1 MAAEDQTLLDVFN
14 KMDQDGSGCL
24 SIEELHVALIEI
36 GLNERDYQQILR
48 EADKDRDGTISKEEF
63 FTAIKLAASHNNN
76 TKLKKLVEEQ
86 KKLLKVE
93 MAGGGLHT
101 YSMEEV
107 FAFANHINNT
117 MGDDESLQY
126 LLPIDPNS
134 DDLFEKMKDGV
145 LLCKFSN
152 LIEPGTVFDRAINYP
167 KPGKTLS
174 IFKVNENLVLGIRS
188 CQAVG
193 CRVHNI
199 GAGDIR
205 EAENPVLVLGLLWQL
220 VKMSIL
226 SHINLKDHPELARL
240 LESGETME
248 DFLKLS
254 PEKILL
260 RWMNYHLREAGSP
273 LRINNFGSN
282 VKDSEAY
289 TIVMN
294 RINPNAC
301 DTSALNMSDMN
312 QRAQKVLSNASN
324 LGCNPVVKAKDIAAG
339 NEKLNLVF
347 TADLFNTCPGLDAL
361 EEEELAEIDKIG
373 LDEED
378 MGDSREER
386 VFRMWANCLGIPG
399 FFINNLFD
407 DFEDGLNLLKVIDAI
422 RPGTVVW
429 RKVEKPKRG
438 KMMVFKKNANNNYA
452 VVLGKGPLGL
462 SLPTTGG
469 SDITQ
474 KIKKLVLGMVW
485 QMCRL
490 HTVQMLKEL
499 SGGNEPIEEAE
510 ILEFINTQTSNLGL
524 ETIDSFRDGEIANGR
539 WVVAAAATI
548 EPEAVDWDIVT
559 DGATEED
566 ALLNIRYGI
575 TVARKLGCLVFCV
588 PEDIQEVRTKMVMT
602 YAAAIMK
609 RHLTG
614 PEAALVG
621 YEEATDETMA

>member
-1 MAAEDQTLLDVFN
+1 MAAEDHTLHQVFE
-14 KMDQDGSGCL
+14 KMDLDGSGCL
-24 SIEELHVALIEI
+24 SVEELHMALLEI

-48 EADKDRDGTISKEEF
+48 EADKDRDGSISKQEF
-63 FTAIKLAASHNNN
+63 FTAIKLAATHNNN
-76 TKLKKLVEEQ
+76 SKLKNLVEEQ

-107 FAFANHINNT
+107 FAFANHINKS
-117 MGDDESLQY
+117 MGDDESCQY

-134 DDLFEKMKDGV
+134 ADLFEKMKDGV
-145 LLCKFSN
+145 LLCKFAN

-167 KPGKTLS
+167 KPGKNLS

-220 VKMSIL
+220 VKMSVL

-240 LESGETME
+240 LDSGESME

-260 RWMNYHLREAGSP
+260 RWMNFHLREAGSQ
-273 LRINNFGSN
+273 LRINNFGSH
-282 VKDSEAY
+282 VKNSEAY

-301 DTSALNMSDMN
+301 DSSALQMSDMN
-312 QRAQKVLSNASN
+312 QRATKVLANAQN
-324 LGCNPVVKAKDIAAG
+324 LGCNPVVKPKDIAGG

-347 TADLFNTCPGLDAL
+347 VADLFNTCPGLEPL
-361 EEEELAEIDKIG
+361 EEEEMEEINKIG

-378 MGDSREER
+378 IGDSREER

-422 RPGTVVW
+422 RPGTVSW
-429 RKVEKPKRG
+429 RKVEKKPK
-438 KMMVFKKNANNNYA
+438 MVFKKNSNNSYA

-462 SLPTTGG
+462 SLPSTGG
-469 SDITQ
+469 ADITQ
-474 KIKKLVLGMVW
+474 KKKKLVLGMVW

-499 SGGNEPIEEAE
+499 SGGNDPIEEHE

-524 ETIDSFRDGEIANGR
+524 ETINSFRDGEIATGR
-539 WVVAAAATI
+539 WAVAAAATI

-609 RHLTG
+609 RHLSG

>member
-1 MAAEDQTLLDVFN
+1 MAAEILQNSLAMVFE
-14 KMDQDGSGCL
+14 KMDQDGSGKL
-24 SIEELHVALIEI
+24 SMEELHTALLQI
-36 GLNERDYQQILR
+36 GLTEVDYRQILA
-48 EADKDRDGTISKEEF
+48 EADNDNDGEISKQEF
-63 FTAIKLAASHNNN
+63 FTAIKLAATHNNN
-76 TKLKKLVEEQ
+76 HKLKHLVEEQ

-93 MAGGGLHT
+93 MSSGGLHT
-101 YSMEEV
+101 YSTEEV
-107 FAFANHINNT
+107 FAFANHINNNLSH
-117 MGDDESLQY
+117 DEQLQY

-145 LLCKFSN
+145 LLCKFAN

-167 KPGKTLS
+167 KPGKNLS

-188 CQAVG
+188 AMAVG
-193 CRVHNI
+193 CRVHNV

-205 EAENPVLVLGLLWQL
+205 ECENPVIVLGLLWQM
-220 VKMSIL
+220 VKMSVL
-226 SHINLKDHPELARL
+226 AHINLKEHPELARL

-248 DFLKLS
+248 DFFKLS
-254 PEKILL
+254 PEQILL

-273 LRINNFGSN
+273 LRISNFGN
-282 VKDSEAY
+282 HVKDSEAY

-301 DTSALNMSDMN
+301 DRSALNMSDMN
-312 QRAQKVLSNASN
+312 QRAAKVLSNSRN
-324 LGCNPVVKAKDIAAG
+324 LGCSPAIKPKDIATG

-347 TADLFNTCPGLDAL
+347 VADLFNQCPGLEPL

-373 LDEED
+373 LDDED
-378 MGDSREER
+378 VGDSREER
-386 VFRMWANCLGIPG
+386 VFRMWANCLGIPD
-399 FFINNLFD
+399 FFITNLFD

-429 RKVEKPKRG
+429 RKVERKPT
-438 KMMVFKKNANNNYA
+438 MVFKKNSNNSYA

-469 SDITQ
+469 ADITQ
-474 KIKKLVLGMVW
+474 KNKKLVLGMVW

-490 HTVQMLKEL
+490 HTTQMLMEL
-499 SGGNEPIEEAE
+499 SGGNAPIEDDE
-510 ILEFINTQTSNLGL
+510 ILDFINTQTSNLGL
-524 ETIDSFRDGEIANGR
+524 ETIDSFRDDQISTGR
-539 WVVAAAATI
+539 WAVAAAATI

-559 DGATEED
+559 AGATEED

-575 TVARKLGCLVFCV
+575 TIARKLGCLVFCV
-588 PEDIQEVRTKMVMT
+588 PEDIQEVRYKMVMT

-609 RHLTG
+609 RHISG
-614 PEAALVG
+614 PEEALIG
-621 YEEATDETMA
+621 YVASTDETMVS